1 VRGSVICA
9 VVVFVLV
16 AAACAA
22 ALAAPRGVPAGTFT
36 GCPHDVRPLPG
47 PLPAYAPIVAKVVL
61 AFVHTSFAHM
71 SRTPKRLVGART
83 TAIFLVR
90 SWLPSGWIQER
101 MWLGSL
107 ATVGCRPRLLPCDRP
122 AAQSSRSLQR
132 LRPHRIHCIAN
143 ARPLDCLG
151 RLLEGRTPPAC

>member
-1 VRGSVICA
+1 VICA

-71 SRTPKRLVGART
+71 SRTPKRLGGART

-90 SWLPSGWIQER
+90 RWLPSGWIKSEC
-101 MWLGSL
+101 GL
-107 ATVGCRPRLLPCDRP
+107 AVWRRSVAVLVYFPAIDLPHNPVGRCNDCDHI
-122 AAQSSRSLQR
+122 AFIASRT
-132 LRPHRIHCIAN
+132 
-143 ARPLDCLG
+143 LG
-151 RLLEGRTPPAC
+151 RWTVWGDY